1 MSMDPSTS
9 PAQGVPS
16 AQQPVIGRAQPP
28 TATVQPGS
36 MSELASGAS
45 LPSAQPEQISSGSP
59 EQGPIQTSVV
69 SESTEH
75 SEEDVQSA
83 RQEVQTKSA
92 PASVEVQQIEVAP
105 SMPEVAIEK
114 SVEAIVEKAPDTEKP
129 MIPDAVKAVGV
140 THSGPGVPID
150 ENVFHV
156 KSLPMTFEEAVA
168 QEKQHPKLNDSK
180 HWLAELVLYVWRKID
195 PSKGKKKGEKQEN
208 KVLKVLN

>member
-1 MSMDPSTS
+1 MSMDSSTS
-9 PAQGVPS
+9 PAQGVP
-16 AQQPVIGRAQPP
+16 QPVSGRAQPP

-45 LPSAQPEQISSGSP
+45 LPSAQPEQISSGNP
-59 EQGPIQTSVV
+59 EQGPIQSGAV
-69 SESTEH
+69 SENTEH
-75 SEEDVQSA
+75 SDEDVQPA
-83 RQEVQTKSA
+83 RQEVGTKSA
-92 PASVEVQQIEVAP
+92 PTSVEVQQIEVAP
-105 SMPEVAIEK
+105 SMPEVSIEK

-129 MIPDAVKAVGV
+129 KIPDAVKAVGV

-168 QEKQHPKLNDSK
+168 QEKQHPKMNDSK

-195 PSKGKKKGEKQEN
+195 PKKGKQKGEKQEN
-208 KVLKVLN
+208 KVLKVFN